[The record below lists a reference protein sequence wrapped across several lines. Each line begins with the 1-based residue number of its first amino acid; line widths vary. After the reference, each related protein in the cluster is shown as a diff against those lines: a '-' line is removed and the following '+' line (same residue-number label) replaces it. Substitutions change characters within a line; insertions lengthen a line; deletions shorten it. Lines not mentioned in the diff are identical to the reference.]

1 MKKTPGTSGIRTP
14 TTDKL
19 RQTSRAQS
27 LSRKIRPAPLIII
40 ALTSPCALA
49 DPEVAAAPPAKVEII
64 GIAPLYGLGI
74 DRELLPYPV
83 QAAGDKTIQKN
94 GGENLAEFMARTLSG
109 VNVNEVSGSP
119 FQNDITFR
127 GFRASPVLG
136 SSQGLSV
143 YLDGV
148 RVNEPFGDVINWD
161 MIPEAAIGSVVL
173 VPGAN
178 PLYGLSTLGGALA
191 FTTKSGQ
198 THPGIEADVSLSNEG
213 RRRADL
219 AYGWSRPDGWHGF
232 IGTTLFDDDGWRD
245 HSSGRLANVLVKLGR
260 SRGATDWSATL
271 LGGRSRLL
279 GNGLLPD
286 LLYGDDRRAVYT
298 YPDTTRNRLV
308 QGTLNV
314 THRFSS
320 DSQLNAVVYARNSR
334 RDTVN
339 GDVSEDY
346 DDYVED
352 CEDGF
357 ESDGSPAEPSC
368 GFTRGEGAA
377 LHAGVL
383 NTTST
388 RQDSHGASLA
398 FSARRGILRYD
409 LGVTFDR
416 SDVDYAQY
424 EQEAFMTPGRE
435 VIGDADEEIEFFSG
449 VHGKSRSHGVY
460 LATSTAL
467 GANTQL
473 TASARYNRARVTN
486 TLTNEDGPQPTESFT
501 YTRLN
506 PSLGITHR
514 VTPGATL
521 FANIAQSNRV
531 PTVIELGCADPENPC
546 RLPVGLQADPYLKQI
561 VARTLEAGLRGR
573 FDNGT
578 NSGSYSL
585 SLHRTVN
592 DDDILFLSAPSRQG
606 YFSNFERTLRQ
617 GVDAM
622 FTRQSGRLGL
632 QFSYSYLQAEYDA
645 DGELFTGARNVTVQ
659 RGTRI
664 AGLPRHTGKLALDW
678 SVTPRLSIGADLY
691 MVSHLLTQ
699 GNEDGLIEDVED
711 EGDEPQRADWR
722 IPGHGLLTLRASYR
736 PAANWELFA
745 RVSNVLDRRYET
757 FGAVAPDLFPHGQLI
772 KPHEQAG
779 DAENARFVAPGAPR
793 VILAG
798 LRYRF

>member
-1 MKKTPGTSGIRTP
+1 MKETFGTSGHAIACAARP
-14 TTDKL
+14 GYRPGHL
-19 RQTSRAQS
+19 RH
-27 LSRKIRPAPLIII
+27 RPLLLAVL
-40 ALTSPCALA
+40 LSPCALA
-49 DPEVAAAPPAKVEII
+49 EPEVAGAPVAKVEII

-83 QAAGDKTIQKN
+83 QAADDKTVRKS
-94 GGENLAEFMARTLSG
+94 GGENLAEFMSRTLSG

-161 MIPEAAIGSVVL
+161 MVPEAAIGSVVL
-173 VPGAN
+173 IPGAN

-198 THPGIEADVSLSNEG
+198 THPGFEADLSVSDEG

-219 AYGWSRPDGWHGF
+219 AYGWQGAGGWHGF
-232 IGTTLFDDDGWRD
+232 VGTTLFDDDGWRE
-245 HSSGRLANVLVKLGR
+245 HSPGRLGNVFVKLGR
-260 SRGATDWSATL
+260 SHGDTDWSASL

-286 LLYGDDRRAVYT
+286 LLYGDNRRAVYT

-308 QGTLNV
+308 QGTLNF
-314 THRFSS
+314 TQRFGS
-320 DSQLNAVVYARNSR
+320 DSQLSAVAYARNSR
-334 RDTVN
+334 RDTIN
-339 GDVSEDY
+339 GDVNEDY
-346 DDYVED
+346 DEYVED

-368 GFTRGEGAA
+368 GFTRDEGAA
-377 LHAGVL
+377 LHTGVM

-398 FSARRGILRYD
+398 FSARRGIVRYD
-409 LGVTFDR
+409 IGATFDR

-435 VIGDADEEIEFFSG
+435 TIGDPDEEIEFFSG
-449 VHGKSRSHGVY
+449 VHGKSRTYGVY

-467 GANTQL
+467 SANTQL
-473 TASARYNRARVTN
+473 TASVRYNRARVTN
-486 TLTNEDGPQPTESFT
+486 TLTNDDGPQPTESFT
-501 YTRLN
+501 YTRVN
-506 PSLGITHR
+506 PSLGLTHR
-514 VTPGATL
+514 LGSGATL

-546 RLPVGLQADPYLKQI
+546 RLPVGLQADPYLKQV
-561 VARTLEAGLRGR
+561 VARTVEAGLRGR
-573 FDNGT
+573 LGQGSDN
-578 NSGSYSL
+578 GSYSL

-606 YFSNFERTLRQ
+606 YFANFERTRRQ
-617 GVDAM
+617 GLDAALS
-622 FTRQSGRLGL
+622 RQFGRFGL
-632 QFSYSYLQAEYDA
+632 QFSYSYLEAEYDA
-645 DGELFTGARNVTVQ
+645 DGELFTGARNVTVG

-678 SVTPRLSIGADLY
+678 ALTPQLSIGADMYL
-691 MVSHLLTQ
+691 VSHLVTQ
-699 GNEDGLIEDVED
+699 GNEDGLTEDIEDED
-711 EGDEPQRADWR
+711 DEPQRADWR

-736 PAANWELFA
+736 PSANWELFA

-772 KPHEQAG
+772 RPHEQPG

-793 VILAG
+793 IVVAG